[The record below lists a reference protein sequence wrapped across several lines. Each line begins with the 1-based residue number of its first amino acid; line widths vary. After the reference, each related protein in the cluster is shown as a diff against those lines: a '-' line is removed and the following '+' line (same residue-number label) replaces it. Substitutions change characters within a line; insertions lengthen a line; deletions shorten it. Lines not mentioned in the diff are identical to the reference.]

1 MFLFVKPDLKAQ
13 DFYKHYT
20 KDERNDCGYD
30 VYVTEDI
37 TINPFEVGTF
47 NFDIKCEAVNTNGE
61 NVAYLLMPRSSIS
74 NTPLH
79 MCNSIGLVDAGYRGY
94 LMAKVRN
101 ISQQAY
107 TITRGTRL
115 FQLVPI
121 NHGKGWDKVM
131 ITDELS
137 SSVRGEGGFGST
149 GK

>member
-1 MFLFVKPDLKAQ
+1 MKLLIKPDNIANE
-13 DFYKHYT
+13 FYKNYV

-37 TINPFEVGTF
+37 TINPFMVGTI
-47 NFDIKCEAVNTNGE
+47 NFSIKCEAINENE

-94 LMAKVRN
+94 LMAKIRN
-101 ISQQAY
+101 ISTEPY
-107 TITRGTRL
+107 SITRGTRL

-121 NHGKGWDKVM
+121 NNGKGWDQVV
-131 ITDELS
+131 IIEELS
-137 SSVRGEGGFGST
+137 ESIRGEGGFGST